1 MSASPRLRVK
11 EAADGILIDL
21 RVTPRA
27 SRTSIE
33 GVREGRLV
41 VRVTAAP
48 VDDAANDAVVRAI
61 ADAFDV
67 PKSRVAISAGA
78 TGRNKTVAITGI
90 RPERAAAAIEALTR

>member
-1 MSASPRLRVK
+1 VR
-11 EAADGILIDL
+11 ETGDGVLIDL

-33 GVREGRLV
+33 GVRDGRLV

-61 ADAFDV
+61 AEIFDV

-78 TGRNKTVAITGI
+78 TGRNKTVAITGLGLV
-90 RPERAAAAIEALTR
+90 RAAAAIEALTR

>member
-1 MSASPRLRVK
+1 MRETPGGV
-11 EAADGILIDL
+11 LIDL

-33 GVREGRLV
+33 GVRDGRLV

-61 ADAFDV
+61 AEIFDV
-67 PKSRVAISAGA
+67 PKSRVAIAAGP
-78 TGRNKTVAITGI
+78 TGRNKTVAITGLGLA
-90 RPERAAAAIEALTR
+90 RAAAAIEALTR

>member
-1 MSASPRLRVK
+1 LR
-11 EAADGILIDL
+11 ETGDGVLIDL

-33 GVREGRLV
+33 GVRDGRLV

-61 ADAFDV
+61 AEIFDV

-78 TGRNKTVAITGI
+78 TGRNKTVAITGLGLV
-90 RPERAAAAIEALTR
+90 RAAAAIEALTR

>member
-1 MSASPRLRVK
+1 MRETSGGV
-11 EAADGILIDL
+11 LIDL

-33 GVREGRLV
+33 GVRDGRLV

-61 ADAFDV
+61 AEIFDV

-78 TGRNKTVAITGI
+78 TGRNKTVAITGLGLV
-90 RPERAAAAIEALTR
+90 RAAAAIEALTR